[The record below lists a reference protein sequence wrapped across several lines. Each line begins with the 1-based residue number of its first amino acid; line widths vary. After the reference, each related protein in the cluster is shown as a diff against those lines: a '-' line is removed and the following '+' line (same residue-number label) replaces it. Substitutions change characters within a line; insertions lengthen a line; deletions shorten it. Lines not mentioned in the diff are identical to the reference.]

1 MSKRIKKYRIYADCL
16 MKTKI
21 MIDKPKPHYNMG
33 LDIELTFKKKEY
45 FKSLMMTSS
54 MIESFLRRFYVLS
67 FRIKKEG
74 KLLTNDVDAI
84 NRIPLSSII
93 NWANRKRIRRK
104 GKYTLSIPE
113 KKILNNKQYD
123 ILNKLKDVRNDIA
136 HTYYLSYDENINP
149 IYAEKIIKSSIS
161 ILNSLI
167 KKYTKFRDN
176 FLHLTTK
183 KKLTKT
189 P

>member
-1 MSKRIKKYRIYADCL
+1 MSKRIKKYMVYNDCL

-21 MIDKPKPHYNMG
+21 MINKPKPHYNMG
-33 LDIELTFKKKEY
+33 LDIELVFKKKEY

-67 FRIKKEG
+67 FRIKNEG
-74 KLLTNDVDAI
+74 RLLTDDVDEI
-84 NRIPLSSII
+84 NRISLSSIMKWTNCQKI
-93 NWANRKRIRRK
+93 KVK
-104 GKYTLSIPE
+104 KEYTLPIPK

-123 ILNKLKDVRNDIA
+123 LLDRLKEVRNDIA

-149 IYAEKIIKSSIS
+149 AYAEKIIKPSIS

-167 KKYTKFRDN
+167 KN
-176 FLHLTTK
+176 ILNLEI
-183 KKLTKT
+183 T
-189 P
+189 PDI

>member
-1 MSKRIKKYRIYADCL
+1 MSKKKYQIYNDCL

-21 MIDKPKPHYNMG
+21 MVKKPKPHYDMG
-33 LDIELTFKKKEY
+33 LDIELVLRKKEY

-67 FRIKKEG
+67 FRIKNEG
-74 KLLTNDVDAI
+74 RLLTDDVDEI
-84 NRIPLSSII
+84 NKISLSLIMK
-93 NWANRKRIRRK
+93 WANCQKIEIK
-104 GKYTLSIPE
+104 KKYVLPIPK
-113 KKILNNKQYD
+113 KKILNNKQYGIFD
-123 ILNKLKDVRNDIA
+123 KLKEVRNDIA
-136 HTYYLSYDENINP
+136 HTYYLNYDENINP
-149 IYAEKIIKSSIS
+149 IYAEKIIKSSIP

-176 FLHLTTK
+176 SLNLIRNK
-183 KKLTKT
+183 NLIKT